1 MSDSPKESHGFCQ
14 VMLEYW
20 CIYFIFKVLL
30 RGHSFTQKGGVW
42 HGPNNDIIWLVTK
55 ENESSM
61 IAGGTPSP
69 DATVI
74 DAGGI
79 TEKFKKL
86 SVNEKL
92 VVNYG
97 CHGCL

>member
-1 MSDSPKESHGFCQ
+1 M
-14 VMLEYW
+14 
-20 CIYFIFKVLL
+20 
-30 RGHSFTQKGGVW
+30 
-42 HGPNNDIIWLVTK
+42 TK

-92 VVNYG
+92 VVSYG